1 MPDNSSSQ
9 KNKQINRNNHD
20 SGKNELLDKIK
31 YFRGSDK
38 PHSKSDLVA
47 KILCVIAAF
56 CLWIYV
62 MQVESPEY
70 EQTFSHITVDLVNTD
85 ELVSERGLAI
95 YSGYGTMIDVTL
107 SGKKSVVSKLSNS
120 DIVATADVSAIT
132 ESGKRV
138 YCSIMIDVPAG
149 CKLVGMSQEAVSVYS
164 DEASQ
169 KTVALSE
176 NRENTCLPEDCYT
189 GVVDLPVDMITVTG
203 PLNAL
208 DGIDKAVV
216 NLDLTGVTGS
226 VSINGDVILLDKNG
240 EIYNSPYVEYS
251 PREVTVDVPVYKRV
265 AVPIEVKFTNGYFGV
280 DNTEVTID
288 PVSVEIEGE
297 PSVIDAGSLVAPI
310 EINEKLD
317 FMRSDTDRSLVD
329 YDKTVVLSLAD
340 GVKASASEV
349 HVTVKPDSS
358 VKTIELTVPGKNIID
373 TGAKDGVHYEWDDSP
388 VTVTLCGEF
397 DKITKIEPEDVTLII
412 NMSPYT
418 VTNTG
423 SIKVRA
429 EVEID
434 SPYSEGVFEIGEYAI
449 WVTFSN

>member
-1 MPDNSSSQ
+1 MPDNSSNR
-9 KNKQINRNNHD
+9 KNKQIDRNSRDNGESD
-20 SGKNELLDKIK
+20 ILNKIRSTK
-31 YFRGSDK
+31 SSDK
-38 PHSKSDLVA
+38 PHFKSDLVA

-70 EQTFSHITVDLVNTD
+70 EQTFSHITVDLVNTE

-107 SGKKSVVSKLSNS
+107 SGKKSVVSKLSSN

-138 YCSIMIDVPAG
+138 YCNIMIDVPAG

-176 NRENTCLPEDCYT
+176 NRENTNLPENCYT
-189 GVVDLPVDMITVTG
+189 GIVDLPVDMITITG
-203 PLNAL
+203 PLKVLEN
-208 DGIDKAVV
+208 IDKAVV

-240 EIYNSPYVEYS
+240 ELYSSPYVEYS
-251 PREVTVDVPVYKRV
+251 PREVTVNIPVYKRV
-265 AVPIEVKFTNGYFGV
+265 TVPVEVKFLNGYFNV
-280 DNTEVTID
+280 DNTELTID
-288 PVSVEIEGE
+288 PVSVMVEGE
-297 PSVIDAGSLVAPI
+297 PAVIDAGNLVAPI

-317 FMRSDTDRSLVD
+317 FMKSDSDRSIVD

-340 GVKASASEV
+340 GVKASSTDV
-349 HVTVKPDSS
+349 HVTVKPDSYI
-358 VKTIELTVPGKNIID
+358 KTIELTVPGKNIVD
-373 TGAKDGVHYEWDDSP
+373 TGAKDGVHYIWDDSP

-397 DKITKIEPEDVTLII
+397 DKITKITPEDITLII

-434 SPYSEGVFEIGEYAI
+434 SPYSDGVFEIGEYAV
-449 WVTFSN
+449 WVTFED